1 MRRQVIAAFTLTLLI
16 VLSGLPLISSVQ
28 AGTTVSTSITSDTT
42 WTKDG
47 SPYNVGGYITVASG
61 ATLTIDPGVVV
72 NIGVYPLNI
81 NGTLVAKGTATD
93 KIVFQRNSTYSY
105 TYGQVSF
112 SQYAQ
117 AWNEQTGQGCII
129 ENAIFSSVTVSM
141 GASVKISNIESDRGM
156 FVNGG
161 SPIIT
166 GSRFN
171 ITDGLSVQ
179 GNAVITNNIFV
190 GNVYG
195 QGIYGAGNVTISGN
209 RFSKFSTAM
218 QIYSGGNWLITDN
231 TISECSTGIQ
241 FNSNSKATIQRNLI
255 NNNSLGIVG
264 GSSVIDSCTITNNR
278 IGVSNP
284 GGTTSIHNCNI
295 VGNTVNSVT
304 ATTPDIDASNNW
316 WGTTDL
322 WAINQSIYD
331 KSDDMQ
337 WGRVTFVPILSS
349 PSSSAP
355 VIPDGA
361 SNPTYTPQ
369 PSTEPTYPTYTP
381 QPTPAYT
388 PMPTVNHNK
397 VKNNS
402 NQDMSLLNLNVAVVG
417 VAVLLAIIWAVV
429 LLGYRLKA
437 KIVDLRRD

>member
-1 MRRQVIAAFTLTLLI
+1 MPRHVIATFMFILLLI
-16 VLSGLPLISSVQ
+16 LSSLPLTSPVH

-47 SPYNVGGYITVASG
+47 SPYSVGSYITVASG
-61 ATLTIDPGVVV
+61 ATLTIEPGVVV

-93 KIVFQRNSTYSY
+93 KIVFQRNSTYS
-105 TYGQVSF
+105 YGQVSF

-141 GASVKISNIESDRGM
+141 GASVKISNIDSDRGM
-156 FVNGG
+156 FVYGG

-166 GSRFN
+166 GSHFN
-171 ITDGLSVQ
+171 IADGLSMQ
-179 GNAVITNNIFV
+179 GNAVITNNVFV
-190 GNVYG
+190 GNLYG
-195 QGIYGAGNVTISGN
+195 QCIYGSGNVTISGN
-209 RFSKFSTAM
+209 NFLKFSTAM

-231 TISECSTGIQ
+231 TISECNNGIQ
-241 FNSNSKATIQRNLI
+241 FNSNTKATIQRNLI
-255 NNNSLGIVG
+255 NNNSIGIVG
-264 GSSVIDSCTITNNR
+264 GSSVIDSCTITKNR

-284 GGTTSIHNCNI
+284 GGTTSIHNSNI

-331 KSDDMQ
+331 KSDDSQ

-355 VIPDGA
+355 AIPDGA

-369 PSTEPTYPTYTP
+369 PSTEPTYPAYTP
-381 QPTPAYT
+381 QPTLAYT
-388 PMPTVNHNK
+388 PMPTVDHNK
-397 VKNNS
+397 VKNNN
-402 NQDMSLLNLNVAVVG
+402 NQDRSFLNFNVAVVG
-417 VAVLLAIIWAVV
+417 VAVLLAIVWAVV

-437 KIVDLRRD
+437 KLVDLRRD